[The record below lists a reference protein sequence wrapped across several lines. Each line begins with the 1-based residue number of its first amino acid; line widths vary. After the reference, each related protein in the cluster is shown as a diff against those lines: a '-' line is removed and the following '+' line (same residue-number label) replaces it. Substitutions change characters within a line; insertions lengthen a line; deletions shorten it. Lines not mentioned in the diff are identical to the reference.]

1 MYIHRDIHTY
11 RQNVMGRG
19 TSKIKRGARGTVA
32 LKKPLLHALFVI
44 SHKPGRT
51 DYIYIYI
58 LKKTKDTYIYMCIFQ
73 WRVSESHETGQ
84 LVDRLGAPGSV
95 PGAPGP
101 GLGAPGRSGNSQTE
115 PVSSRT
121 WSGTSRAGWHQPPT
135 FYIYIY
141 I

>member
-51 DYIYIYI
+51 DYIYIFLKQKTHIYI
-58 LKKTKDTYIYMCIFQ
+58 CVYFSGGFRSHTKPDNSWTDWELRDLFP
-73 WRVSESHETGQ
+73 E
-84 LVDRLGAPGSV
+84 L
-95 PGAPGP
+95 
-101 GLGAPGRSGNSQTE
+101 PGRVWELPDGQGIPRRS
-115 PVSSRT
+115 P
-121 WSGTSRAGWHQPPT
+121 
-135 FYIYIY
+135 
-141 I
+141 